1 MTYFWF
7 FSLVFFSVL
16 SSLIEDFHA
25 FFSCL
30 FFVEFIHYMRI
41 YTVFCGW
48 KFKYY
53 KPVSFIKFIVVSM
66 M

>member
-7 FSLVFFSVL
+7 FSLVFFSVLL

-30 FFVEFIHYMRI
+30 FFVE
-41 YTVFCGW
+41 
-48 KFKYY
+48 
-53 KPVSFIKFIVVSM
+53 
-66 M
+66 